1 MVTDTQVHYVNN
13 ELT

>member
-1 MVTDTQVHYVNN
+1 MIVDTKVHYVNN